1 MLALNKVG
9 EKYLVSYPH
18 PIITSIAFPQYRADH
33 EIRIA
38 QQRITPRAPSPEGI
52 SWDNPFPVFGAKKKS
67 GVANGGADLNN
78 SMSRMKLNPDSQFDS
93 NGGQRPQTASSKS
106 SQASSRAGQRR
117 TDESGALQ
125 AASPI
130 SQNPSG
136 RQFEMGEIRPSPG
149 RLGQRTPT
157 EPFIPHER
165 YSEDTRIRPSFNAN
179 TSPDFDGSRS
189 RTMPNDISRV
199 ARNFSSPRDYG
210 NNHVGRELGPPAGY
224 RGQEIVSPSEPR
236 PSNEF
241 SYGNANQS
249 HFQFPNSGNAADNG
263 EMPLRS
269 TSSHPGYSTRNS
281 LGEVYD
287 SYFHDPAH
295 DQRIHSQKK
304 TRQQAESFDEDMPNF
319 DAVPAARLGHRRGM
333 TIDEHLQPPQMTTAD
348 YPQPLVQ
355 GPRDHPGSLRQD
367 VNVAGQF
374 SRSKSQPN
382 LKDRPARNGPFDNGF
397 DFGLPESTPPLPVVS
412 PQRDTFARPNISP
425 TRDSGDT
432 GYMTGHQGRA
442 SDTQHVLPTPIPSD
456 GGAVS
461 NETYQQAFQGGP
473 YSERHRSP
481 PFQNEATS
489 PGLRTGQLRAP
500 TPGNGILPTSAPP
513 NPTKGAEALS
523 LHPAPVRAG
532 LMQIQA
538 IKPLPTGRNDFNSS
552 SLHRQDFT
560 TIQAPTAP
568 SNLDQQSTPVT
579 YDELERLRQAV
590 KAKPSDQTTQLLL
603 AKKLVEASMV
613 LADGGGRVDPKT
625 KNRNREKYTLE
636 AHKIVKK
643 LVNTHSPE
651 ATFYLAD
658 CYSSGLLGLEV
669 DAKEAFILY
678 QTAAKAGHAQA
689 AYRVAVCY
697 EMGQEDGGGTRRDP
711 NKAFHWYQ
719 RAATLGDTPA
729 MYKLGVIQ
737 LKGLLGQ
744 QRNPK
749 EALNWLKR
757 AAEQANAENPH
768 ALHELVSLA
777 LDHQTLNHS
786 ILMIVP
792 NRVSC
797 TKAPVPNR
805 WCTLMWS
812 IPSSYSRRRPIWDI
826 NFPNFGLVVHTN
838 MA

>member
-1 MLALNKVG
+1 M
-9 EKYLVSYPH
+9 
-18 PIITSIAFPQYRADH
+18 
-33 EIRIA
+33 
-38 QQRITPRAPSPEGI
+38 
-52 SWDNPFPVFGAKKKS
+52 FGAKKKS
-67 GVANGGADLNN
+67 GATNDGADLNG
-78 SMSRMKLNPDSQFDS
+78 SMSRMKLNPDSHFDS

-106 SQASSRAGQRR
+106 SQTSSRAGQRR
-117 TDESGALQ
+117 TDESGAMQ

-130 SQNPSG
+130 SQNPSDL
-136 RQFEMGEIRPSPG
+136 QFEMGETRPPPG
-149 RLGQRTPT
+149 RLVQRTPT

-179 TSPDFDGSRS
+179 TSPDFDASRS
-189 RTMPNDISRV
+189 KTMPNDISRV
-199 ARNFSSPRDYG
+199 ARNFSSARDYG
-210 NNHVGRELGPPAGY
+210 NNHMRQEPGPSVGY
-224 RGQEIVSPSEPR
+224 RGQESVNPLETR
-236 PSNEF
+236 PSNQF
-241 SYGNANQS
+241 SHETANQS
-249 HFQFPNSGNAADNG
+249 HFKFPDSRNAVDNG

-287 SYFHDPAH
+287 SYFHDSDH
-295 DQRIHSQKK
+295 HQRTHSQNK
-304 TRQQAESFDEDMPNF
+304 TRQRTESFDEDMPNF

-333 TIDEHLQPPQMTTAD
+333 TLEEHLQPPQASTSD
-348 YPQPLVQ
+348 NPRPLAQ
-355 GPRDHPGSLRQD
+355 GPRDHPGTLRQD

-374 SRSKSQPN
+374 NRSKSQPD
-382 LKDRPARNGPFDNGF
+382 LKDRRSRNGQFNNGF
-397 DFGLPESTPPLPVVS
+397 DFDLPGSAPPLPVAS
-412 PQRDTFARPNISP
+412 PQRDTYVRPNINPSGY
-425 TRDSGDT
+425 SGDT
-432 GYMTGHQGRA
+432 GYTTGHQGQA
-442 SDTQHVLPTPIPSD
+442 SDGQYVGPTAMRPD
-456 GGAVS
+456 GRVIS

-473 YSERHRSP
+473 YSERYRSP
-481 PFQNEATS
+481 PLQKEVTS
-489 PGLRTGQLRAP
+489 QGLRTAQLRAA

-513 NPTKGAEALS
+513 NPPKGAEVLS
-523 LHPAPVRAG
+523 LHPAPVRPG
-532 LMQIQA
+532 LMQNMLPLQST
-538 IKPLPTGRNDFNSS
+538 KPLSNGRNDLNSS
-552 SLHRQDFT
+552 SLHRQDFST
-560 TIQAPTAP
+560 KQATSAS
-568 SNLDQQSTPVT
+568 SNLDQQSAPVT
-579 YDELERLRQAV
+579 YDELERLRQAI

-603 AKKLVEASMV
+603 AKKLVEASAV

-625 KNRNREKYTLE
+625 KNRNREKYILE
-636 AHKIVKK
+636 AHKIVKR

-669 DAKEAFILY
+669 DPKEAFILY

-697 EMGQEDGGGTRRDP
+697 EMGQEDGGGTRRDS

-744 QRNPK
+744 QKNPN

-757 AAEQANAENPH
+757 AAEQANEENPH

-777 LDHQTLNHS
+777 LDHQNLHYL
-786 ILMIVP
+786 ILTKVP

-805 WCTLMWS
+805 SWTLMWS
-812 IPSSYSRRRPIWDI
+812 TLSSCSRRQPI
-826 NFPNFGLVVHTN
+826 
-838 MA
+838 